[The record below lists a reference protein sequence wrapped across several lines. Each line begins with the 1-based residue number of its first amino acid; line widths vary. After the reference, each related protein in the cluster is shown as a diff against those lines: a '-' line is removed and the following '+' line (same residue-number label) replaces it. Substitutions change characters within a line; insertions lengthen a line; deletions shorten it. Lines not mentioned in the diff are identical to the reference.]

1 MTSPRPPTLLRLPA
15 LLCAG
20 VLALAASP
28 GRADG
33 IPPDEVALP
42 VVPASVDPRG
52 KRSATMRRGPLE
64 HAGGTIVIAPG
75 ATRALIVSAGNVNRI
90 VTPFAQ
96 PDIVTTSPDQFEV
109 RQNVVYAAP
118 AAGEPITLYLTE
130 QGDEATAISLILVPQ
145 LNVASREFRLELA
158 GTGGRQRLTG
168 SVRQASDWERDQPFQ
183 ATLNDLMARLA
194 AGGVPQGYDL
204 TAAAGNPTAPRC
216 AARSPFRVEFDRGQH
231 LTGGQLEAWVGVVT
245 NSAGGTAEFDET
257 ACATSSEVAAVAL
270 WPSPRLPARGQAE
283 IYVVR
288 RIPPPEE
295 RGLPRPSLIEA
306 GHGAW

>member
-1 MTSPRPPTLLRLPA
+1 MTSLRLPC

-20 VLALAASP
+20 LLALTAAPPP
-28 GRADG
+28 GQADG
-33 IPPDEVALP
+33 IPADELALP

-75 ATRALIVSAGNVNRI
+75 ETKALIVSAGNVNRI

-118 AAGEPITLYLTE
+118 AMGEPVTVYLTE

-158 GTGGRQRLTG
+158 GTGGRPRLAG
-168 SVRQASDWERDQPFQ
+168 PVRQASDWERNQPFE
-183 ATLNDLMARLA
+183 ATLSDLVARLA

-204 TAAAGNPTAPRC
+204 GPGANSEAAPRC
-216 AARSPFRVEFDRGQH
+216 ANRGPFQVDFGRGQH
-231 LTGGQLEAWVGVVT
+231 LTGGQLEAWVGLVT
-245 NSAGGTAEFDET
+245 NGGGSTAEFDET
-257 ACATSSEVAAVAL
+257 LCATMSEVAAIAL
-270 WPSPRLPARGQAE
+270 WPSPRLPAGGQAE

-288 RIPPPEE
+288 RIPPP
-295 RGLPRPSLIEA
+295 RDRSLPRPSLIEA
-306 GHGAW
+306 GHDAW

>member
-28 GRADG
+28 VLADE
-33 IPPDEVALP
+33 DLTDQVELP

-52 KRSATMRRGPLE
+52 RKNAAMRRGPLE
-64 HAGGTIVIAPG
+64 HVGGTIIIAPG
-75 ATRALIVSAGNVNRI
+75 ETKALISAGNVNRI

-118 AAGEPITLYLTE
+118 AMGEPVTLYLTE
-130 QGDEATAISLILVPQ
+130 QGDETTAISLILMPR

-158 GTGGRQRLTG
+158 GTAGRQRLAG
-168 SVRQASDWERDQPFQ
+168 SIKQASDWERDQPFE
-183 ATLNDLMARLA
+183 ATLSDLMARLA

-204 TAAAGNPTAPRC
+204 TAAAGNPTAPLC
-216 AARSPFRVEFDRGQH
+216 TARSPFRVDFSRGQH
-231 LTGGQLEAWVGVVT
+231 LTGGQLETGVGVVT
-245 NSAGGTAEFDET
+245 NSGGATAEFDET
-257 ACATSSEVAAVAL
+257 ACATTAMVAAVAL
-270 WPSPRLPARGQAE
+270 WPSPRLPAGAQAE

-295 RGLPRPSLIEA
+295 RGLPRPSLIEV

>member
-1 MTSPRPPTLLRLPA
+1 MPQ
-15 LLCAG
+15 
-20 VLALAASP
+20 
-28 GRADG
+28 
-33 IPPDEVALP
+33 
-42 VVPASVDPRG
+42 
-52 KRSATMRRGPLE
+52 RRGPLE
-64 HAGGTIVIAPG
+64 HAGGTIIIAPG
-75 ATRALIVSAGNVNRI
+75 ETKALIVSAGNVNRI
-90 VTPFAQ
+90 VTPFVQ

-118 AAGEPITLYLTE
+118 AMGEPVTLYLTE
-130 QGDEATAISLILVPQ
+130 QGDEATAISLILMPR

-158 GTGGRQRLTG
+158 GTAGRQRLAG
-168 SVRQASDWERDQPFQ
+168 SIKQASDWERDQPFE
-183 ATLNDLMARLA
+183 ATLSDLVARLA

-204 TAAAGNPTAPRC
+204 ATTVEIAAAPRC
-216 AARSPFRVEFDRGQH
+216 TARSPFRVEFDRGQH

-245 NSAGGTAEFDET
+245 NSGGSPAEFDET
-257 ACATSSEVAAVAL
+257 ACATSGEVAAVAL
-270 WPSPRLPARGQAE
+270 WPSPRLPAGGQAE